1 MITKILTTDDNS
13 INEAGKILK
22 DGGLVAFP
30 TETVYGL
37 GANAL
42 YEDSVKKI
50 YEAKGRPSDNPLIV
64 HVCSKEAIYD
74 VACNISDM
82 AKKLIDAFM
91 PGPFTIILNKK
102 ECIPY
107 EVTAGLETVAIR
119 YPKHNFKN
127 LSF

>member
-50 YEAKGRPSDNPLIV
+50 YEAKGRPADNPLIV
-64 HVCSKEAIYD
+64 HIAD
-74 VACNISDM
+74 VNQVEKVAREVPEL
-82 AKKLIDAFM
+82 AKKLIDAYA
-91 PGPFTIILNKK
+91 PGPLTVILKKQPLCPMVLKLFGHVRILPSDLNK
-102 ECIPY
+102 EY
-107 EVTAGLETVAIR
+107 
-119 YPKHNFKN
+119 
-127 LSF
+127 